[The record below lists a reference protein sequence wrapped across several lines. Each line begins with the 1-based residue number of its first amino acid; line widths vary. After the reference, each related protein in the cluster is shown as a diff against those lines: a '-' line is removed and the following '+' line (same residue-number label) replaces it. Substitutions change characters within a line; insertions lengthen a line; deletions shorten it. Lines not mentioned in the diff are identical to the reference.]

1 MTYSTGDK
9 PPTLSQE
16 VMQAFDNVNGLHPGF
31 RPAHAK
37 GIMFSGTFT
46 PSPEAASLTRAP
58 HILRESTP
66 VTMRFSD
73 FAGIPDIP
81 DNHPQGASPRGC
93 AIRFHL
99 AEHTH
104 TDIVAHSTNGFP
116 ARTAEEFRE
125 FLRAVAASATATT
138 IPTPIEAFLA
148 SHPASLQF
156 VQTPKPI
163 PTSFARE
170 SYFAV
175 SAFRFTNGDGV
186 SHYGRYRIHPVAGNE
201 YLDDAAAAAKTAN
214 FLMDEIDERVKREPV
229 RLQIVV
235 QIAEDGDS
243 VNDATVQWSDD
254 RPQLTF
260 GTIILTERIANEDPE
275 KRRIIFDPIPRVDG
289 IEPSDD
295 PLFTQRADVYLLTG
309 RRRRAASEK

>member
-1 MTYSTGDK
+1 MTYSTGDT
-9 PPTLSQE
+9 PPTLSQD

-58 HILRESTP
+58 HVLRESTP
-66 VTMRFSD
+66 VTVRFSD
-73 FAGIPDIP
+73 FAGIPEIP
-81 DNHPQGASPRGC
+81 DNHPQGASPRCC

-104 TDIVAHSTNGFP
+104 TDLVAHSTNGFP
-116 ARTAEEFRE
+116 ARTAEEFLG
-125 FLRAVAASATATT
+125 FLRAVAATAPATT
-138 IPTPIEAFLA
+138 SPTPIEAYLA
-148 SHPASLQF
+148 SHPAALRF

-175 SAFRFTNGDGV
+175 SAFRFTNRDGV
-186 SHYGRYRIHPVAGNE
+186 SRYGRYRIHPIAGNE
-201 YLDDAAAAAKTAN
+201 YLDDATAATQKAN
-214 FLMDEIDERVKREPV
+214 FLIEEIDGRVKREPV
-229 RLQIVV
+229 RLQITV
-235 QIAEDGDS
+235 QLAADGDP
-243 VNDATVQWSDD
+243 VNDATVQWAED
-254 RPQLTF
+254 RPQIEF
-260 GTIILTERIANEDPE
+260 GTIVLTERIADDDSE

-309 RRRRAASEK
+309 RRRRSATGK